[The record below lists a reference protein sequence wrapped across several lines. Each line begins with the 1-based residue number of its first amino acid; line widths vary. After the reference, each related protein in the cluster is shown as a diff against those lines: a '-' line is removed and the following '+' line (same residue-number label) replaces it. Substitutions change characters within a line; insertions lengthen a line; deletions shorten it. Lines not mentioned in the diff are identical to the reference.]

1 MRITRLSTRHI
12 LLKSGR
18 PALPSLAKTH
28 RHQGCKC
35 RCLEQATL
43 PQLQQFFVYSRT
55 ETILENHDP
64 HRKQLA
70 DRRMDARTFP
80 FLSTPKPPGT

>member
-12 LLKSGR
+12 SLKSGR
-18 PALPSLAKTH
+18 PALPSFAKTH

-43 PQLQQFFVYSRT
+43 PQLQQFIVDSRT
-55 ETILENHDP
+55 ETILENHDLN
-64 HRKQLA
+64 RKQSA
-70 DRRMDARTFP
+70 DRRMGARTFP